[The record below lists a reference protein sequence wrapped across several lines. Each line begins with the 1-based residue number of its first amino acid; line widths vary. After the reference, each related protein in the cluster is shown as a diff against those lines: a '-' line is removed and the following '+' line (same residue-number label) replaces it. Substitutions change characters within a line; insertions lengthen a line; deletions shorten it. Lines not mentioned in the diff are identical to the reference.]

1 MKKITY
7 ILMLFLGLSGIV
19 KAQDFAPSQ
28 QAQGLLESKNVTVDY
43 ATGLFHYK
51 VPLYTLKSGDYELPI
66 SLDYTGKGVKL
77 EDLPGLV
84 GYNWTLNTGGV
95 VTRTIRGGIADE
107 SLNGYLNTNPKM
119 LRTNSIE
126 IHKRSWD
133 GECDIF
139 TAVFNGQSVQF
150 ILQRKEGQLYGEP
163 LERSNVRIECESSGY
178 EINGFIVTDENGN
191 RYIYRQKEWSS
202 DINKEDAISFNGVRN
217 KSYISSW
224 YLSRIEPLNGEP
236 ILYTY
241 KEYVNS
247 EGEQNDIYVSQYTNT
262 YKSKYHYGKPMRER
276 PFDFSKH
283 KDEFNADIERA
294 KYFIGEVSSDFQYEH
309 ILKSFDTS
317 TDWLRNP
324 SFGKELD
331 GIDTNC
337 RVLGELANF
346 QNIAKASTNLIQSLL
361 PFQEY
366 YAKLGTYN
374 GGMAAQSLGS
384 AISRVIQ
391 TLEDTILVSKKDV
404 NNITT
409 YEIRSPLLSRIRC
422 GDQIVEFSKYGREL
436 KLQDLSGKR
445 ISEYQLKSKGSLLGK
460 LLLLDKDSI
469 ITSQIQFDYYDLPD
483 KAIPCKAD
491 LWGYPKAGGNDD
503 DYISN
508 IDSIYSKW
516 KSLKT
521 IILENQGTI
530 QIDYQS
536 NEVSYN
542 QRDRVPFGGI
552 RVKSLIINDELSNNS
567 DTIRYNYVS
576 AGTLTIAHIN
586 SDGNGIDSYIY
597 SRMKLIGPAFTQMGN
612 NGLYYTNVQ
621 EEISN
626 KGMNVYVFYMPT
638 YYGDTHFPY
647 TFWLN
652 ALPLATASYD
662 QNRNLKRLIKNR
674 YYTDIPSGCQSTD
687 FADYFIQ
694 GDSLF
699 TYSQCLPQVKAYEY
713 YLDEEKV
720 KQYYLDQGD
729 VVLYVLYKP
738 YMINPYK
745 ETYLPNIEPRITRR
759 IPDFRYNLYMGGAT
773 LLKEKL
779 EYHYESSLMGNMSL
793 ADILAQT
800 SDIPFMKTEYFYD
813 NKANSIRPTRIVQ
826 TDSRSHVQ
834 TKIIKR
840 VTEMDNEAD
849 SVFIKM
855 RERNII
861 NPAIKELTIR
871 DGRVLN
877 ESVSCFHWENKG
889 DRDYLEL
896 YQQYSYMPET
906 TIYHQHTA
914 TDKKL
919 FSYEKSNYVLENT
932 YGYEC
937 QNGTSLPVDIC
948 SRNSRTVSVYEP
960 IGNQAILNAKET
972 PFLSVGAMDLR
983 KYDEST
989 INNIETYKPYY
1000 RIIQLFYNIYKAG
1013 NWGPLPDEC
1022 NEYMQSQGH
1031 EMMIEIIKQVAEQKT
1046 LVNTEKMMSLLDS
1059 VKANENA
1066 YIIRFFQTYSAVFNF
1081 YPELNFPQEALS
1093 QLLTCFMDTSIMTK
1107 QFFESIHYLA
1117 YYDTILGI
1125 REISINSVQ
1134 GQKVLK
1140 LYVLSKGASKIIPYT
1155 IKHSGGTTMKEINVP
1170 SASHYTVQ
1178 TADIDISSYTGI
1190 TSVDIDRTDDVVY
1203 MALVPAGVSFE
1214 ATSYNPD
1221 RSVFAKFDQTG
1232 KLEVNEYDSAGRLIR
1247 ITDENGNTVKEQT
1260 YNIVNY

>member
-1 MKKITY
+1 MKKITQ

-19 KAQDFAPSQ
+19 KAQDFEPSQ

-43 ATGLFHYK
+43 STGIFHYK

-66 SLDYTGKGVKL
+66 SLDYTGKGVKV
-77 EDLPGLV
+77 EDSSGLV

-107 SLNGYLNTNPKM
+107 DINGYLNTNPEM

-150 ILQRKEGQLYGEP
+150 ILQRKEGHLYGEP
-163 LERSNVRIECESSGY
+163 LERSNVRIEVLQGGLI
-178 EINGFIVTDENGN
+178 INGFIVTDENGN

-241 KEYVNS
+241 RENVNS

-276 PFDFSKH
+276 PFDFSKY
-283 KDEFNADIERA
+283 KDAFNANMERA

-346 QNIAKASTNLIQSLL
+346 QNIAKTSTNLIQSLL

-374 GGMAAQSLGS
+374 GDMAAQSLGS

-391 TLEDTILVSKKDV
+391 TLEDTILVSEKDV

-483 KAIPCKAD
+483 KTIPCKAD

-567 DTIRYNYVS
+567 DTIRYNYMS

-699 TYSQCLPQVKAYEY
+699 TYRQCLPQVKAYEY

-745 ETYLPNIEPRITRR
+745 ETYLPNIEPRVTKR

-793 ADILAQT
+793 ADILAPT
-800 SDIPFMKTEYFYD
+800 SDIPFMKTEYYYD
-813 NKANSIRPTRIVQ
+813 NKAHSVRPTRIVQ
-826 TDSRSHVQ
+826 TDSRNHVQ

-855 RERNII
+855 KERNII
-861 NPAIKELTIR
+861 NPVVKELTIR

-877 ESVSCFHWENKG
+877 ESVSCFQLEAIDNIYGLGVSKKYKFTPSVPTSYQYTSMDNCLFIYEPEN
-889 DRDYLEL
+889 Y
-896 YQQYSYMPET
+896 
-906 TIYHQHTA
+906 I
-914 TDKKL
+914 
-919 FSYEKSNYVLENT
+919 LENSFIYKLNEHSYAPANT
-932 YGYEC
+932 
-937 QNGTSLPVDIC
+937 C
-948 SRNSRTVSVYEP
+948 SRTGNVITLYDPFNKLPNIIATHIPLESVSVLDMKKYDTEVVNKIGEYKEYYDALHSFYQVYLNKHVNNVPQGFEDYIQSNSYKMIIEFIRSVSDLKFWGNTAESLTLLKELRADNNADLIEFVKQYGLVFSMNPDLGYTDYEFRLLVSAFLDVT
-960 IGNQAILNAKET
+960 IVT
-972 PFLSVGAMDLR
+972 PQFFDSAGLYLYLKSTPEKLSVTNIQEDNYLR
-983 KYDEST
+983 
-989 INNIETYKPYY
+989 
-1000 RIIQLFYNIYKAG
+1000 L
-1013 NWGPLPDEC
+1013 
-1022 NEYMQSQGH
+1022 
-1031 EMMIEIIKQVAEQKT
+1031 
-1046 LVNTEKMMSLLDS
+1046 
-1059 VKANENA
+1059 
-1066 YIIRFFQTYSAVFNF
+1066 YI
-1081 YPELNFPQEALS
+1081 
-1093 QLLTCFMDTSIMTK
+1093 
-1107 QFFESIHYLA
+1107 
-1117 YYDTILGI
+1117 
-1125 REISINSVQ
+1125 
-1134 GQKVLK
+1134 
-1140 LYVLSKGASKIIPYT
+1140 LSKGASKIIPYT

-1190 TSVDIDRTDDVVY
+1190 ISVDIDRTDDVVY
-1203 MALVPAGVSFE
+1203 IVLVPAGVSFE
-1214 ATSYNPD
+1214 ATSYNLD